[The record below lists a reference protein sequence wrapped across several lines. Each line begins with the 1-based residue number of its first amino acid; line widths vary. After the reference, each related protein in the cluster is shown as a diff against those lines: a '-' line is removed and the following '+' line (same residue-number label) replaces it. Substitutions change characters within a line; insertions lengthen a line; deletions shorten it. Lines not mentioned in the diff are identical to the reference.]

1 MLNKGDLMK
10 KILIA
15 SLFCS
20 VALFMS
26 ACSDENKELSQD
38 AFKFNIKNTKNG
50 LGMKMQSLTL
60 TAKDDIEIKR
70 ITANRGGCHILD
82 YKLMVDSSAIG
93 AISDETSPKVCNDGI
108 LNENWISSC
117 YKLVKWAELSK
128 EDCSY
133 EYEYDIDKSEDFKRI
148 NERVEKTE
156 DEEYIENCEKAKQ
169 VAKEKYNGK
178 YYYDYKM
185 PLKFGESREYV
196 TYNDENCSTILE
208 FSIYT
213 NKGVVTYSVN

>member
-1 MLNKGDLMK
+1 MK
-10 KILIA
+10 KLLTA

-26 ACSDENKELSQD
+26 ACSDEKKELSQD
-38 AFKFNIKNTKNG
+38 VFKFDIEKTKNG
-50 LGMKMQSLTL
+50 LGWKMEMLTL

-70 ITANRGGCHILD
+70 ITANRGGCAIVD
-82 YKLMVDSSAIG
+82 YKFWKDNNATG
-93 AISDETSPKVCNDGI
+93 AISDETPPKVCNTGI
-108 LNENWISSC
+108 LNKNWIDYC
-117 YKLVKWAELSK
+117 EKLIKWAELSK

-133 EYEYDIDKSEDFKRI
+133 EYEYDLDDKSKGFKHI

-156 DEEYIENCEKAKQ
+156 NKKYIENCEKAKQ

-185 PLKFGESREYV
+185 PLKFGESREFM
-196 TYNDENCSTILE
+196 TFNNENCSSILE
-208 FSIYT
+208 FSVYT
-213 NKGVVTYSVN
+213 NKGIVTYSVK